1 VSPVVDQ
8 PGTYTLLVTYQ
19 DNGCTASATVVVQ
32 QDILHPVVNAGAD
45 GLLTCAVTTAQLTG
59 SVTGQNGNFV
69 YQWIASSGGQII
81 SGGNTPSPVAGTGG
95 TYTLIVTNTANGCT
109 SSDIA
114 IVNTDT
120 QIPVVAI
127 ATPGIISCVVPQV
140 LLNGSGSQSGPSIQY
155 NWSTANGQIV
165 STSGP
170 NCTAGKSGTYSLVVL
185 NTANGCS
192 SQQSVTVT
200 DNIQLPAVEAGPSP
214 MLNCTVVEAA
224 LNGAG
229 SSSGQNFVYYWS
241 TLDGNILSGSSTLSP
256 VVNEPGI
263 YTLQVT
269 NTITGC
275 KNTDDVQVLLDTNV
289 PTDIVVDLK
298 RPGCKDNDGEIRFK
312 EIKGGTGPYLYS
324 IDGGET
330 FVEAIDFDQIT
341 PGIYNLY
348 IQDINGCEY
357 EENITVPSAP
367 DPAISIQPYFELELG
382 DSLRLNAALPP
393 GYPLALIDTIIW
405 TPVEGLN
412 FRGNSIQDRLTPYVK
427 PFSTAE
433 YTVRIISKD
442 GCEDRDN
449 VVILVNIE
457 PHIYIPNVFS
467 PWKEDGD
474 NDVFLIFASDKQIA
488 QIDRF
493 QVFDRW
499 GEMVFTDANFQP
511 NDPAHGWTGYHN
523 GRLMTPAVFV
533 YYAEISL
540 IDGRKLLYKGDVT
553 LVR

>member
-1 VSPVVDQ
+1 
-8 PGTYTLLVTYQ
+8 
-19 DNGCTASATVVVQ
+19 
-32 QDILHPVVNAGAD
+32 
-45 GLLTCAVTTAQLTG
+45 
-59 SVTGQNGNFV
+59 
-69 YQWIASSGGQII
+69 
-81 SGGNTPSPVAGTGG
+81 
-95 TYTLIVTNTANGCT
+95 
-109 SSDIA
+109 
-114 IVNTDT
+114 
-120 QIPVVAI
+120 
-127 ATPGIISCVVPQV
+127 
-140 LLNGSGSQSGPSIQY
+140 
-155 NWSTANGQIV
+155 
-165 STSGP
+165 
-170 NCTAGKSGTYSLVVL
+170 
-185 NTANGCS
+185 
-192 SQQSVTVT
+192 
-200 DNIQLPAVEAGPSP
+200 
-214 MLNCTVVEAA
+214 VVEAA

-269 NTITGC
+269 NTTTGC

-382 DSLRLNAALPP
+382 DSLRLNATLPP

-412 FRGNSIQDRLTPYVK
+412 FRGNSIQDR
-427 PFSTAE
+427 
-433 YTVRIISKD
+433 
-442 GCEDRDN
+442 
-449 VVILVNIE
+449 
-457 PHIYIPNVFS
+457 
-467 PWKEDGD
+467 
-474 NDVFLIFASDKQIA
+474 
-488 QIDRF
+488 
-493 QVFDRW
+493 
-499 GEMVFTDANFQP
+499 
-511 NDPAHGWTGYHN
+511 
-523 GRLMTPAVFV
+523 
-533 YYAEISL
+533 
-540 IDGRKLLYKGDVT
+540 
-553 LVR
+553 